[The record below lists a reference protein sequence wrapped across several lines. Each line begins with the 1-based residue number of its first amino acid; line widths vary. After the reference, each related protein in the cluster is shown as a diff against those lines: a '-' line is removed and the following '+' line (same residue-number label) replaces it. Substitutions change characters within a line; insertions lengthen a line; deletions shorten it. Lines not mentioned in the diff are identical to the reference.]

1 MGNVFVDATVSLDGF
16 IADEYDGVGPLFDW
30 YNNGD
35 RAVALGDPNRVS
47 HVTAASAAYL
57 ERDVRPARA
66 IVIGRHLFDITNGW
80 DGVPPA
86 GEHVFVV
93 THEPPK
99 EWAYAGSAP
108 FTFVTEGV
116 AAAVE
121 LAKAF
126 AGDGDVSVAAGVTG
140 DQAIRAGLVDE
151 LHCNVVPVLFGAG
164 KRYFG
169 GFDDVP
175 VMLGNP
181 RVVEGDRVLHLI
193 YPVAKP

>member
-35 RAVALGDPNRVS
+35 RAVALGDPGRVS
-47 HVTAASAAYL
+47 RVTPASAAYL
-57 ERDVRPARA
+57 EHDVRPARA
-66 IVIGRHLFDITNGW
+66 IVIGRHLFDITDGW
-80 DGVPPA
+80 EGVPPA

-93 THEPPK
+93 THDPPK
-99 EWAYAGSAP
+99 EWAYADSAP

-140 DQAIRAGLVDE
+140 DQAIRAGVVDE

-169 GFDDVP
+169 GFDGVP
-175 VMLGNP
+175 LMLGNP
-181 RVVEGDRVLHLI
+181 RVIEGDRVLHLI
-193 YPVAKP
+193 YPVEKP